1 MKMWMMGCSD
11 GGGFNIAD
19 SLNGRR
25 LRPLIPRPS
34 SASSSSSSSSTTT
47 TTVTSSSSSS
57 SSSSTTTATATANSG
72 VGVGIGIGGGTNV
85 PCFTSRIHG
94 SHDNHFVFNHHLMAT
109 THVSHEQL
117 GSKKDFG
124 APTVVSSRWNPTPE
138 QLRTLEELYRHG
150 TRTPTAEQIQQI
162 TAQLRRFGKIEGKN
176 VFYWFQNHKARER
189 QKRRRRLECEERE
202 TLDNKEYSGPSRT
215 TDFEVE
221 AETNKTC
228 WATLPTH
235 NFTTFSSE
243 EMMWRPV
250 VSESKTNG
258 WMRFEDLELQKSIE
272 KQQTWQPMQ
281 LCCSSSSS
289 PTTTSTNT
297 TTTTTTTTTAAET
310 MRILNSSSSKL
321 LTMTN
326 NHQNHDYPPTRFP
339 IGVLNDHRNRDRRHD
354 DQSHTLQLFP
364 LRSTA
369 VHDDDSVA
377 HQHVKENEGLPISV
391 MDANSSAPYQFIEF
405 L

>member
-34 SASSSSSSSSTTT
+34 SVSSSSATTA
-47 TTVTSSSSSS
+47 TVT
-57 SSSSTTTATATANSG
+57 SSTTTAAAATTNTGGFGGGG
-72 VGVGIGIGGGTNV
+72 VGTNV
-85 PCFTSRIHG
+85 PCFSNRIHG

-109 THVSHEQL
+109 TASYEQI
-117 GSKKDFG
+117 SKKDFG

-189 QKRRRRLECEERE
+189 QKRRRRLECEERDNNRNE
-202 TLDNKEYSGPSRT
+202 TLDNKESGSNRT
-215 TDFEVE
+215 TDFEVEAE

-235 NFTTFSSE
+235 TFTTFSE

-281 LCCSSSSS
+281 LCCSSS
-289 PTTTSTNT
+289 PT
-297 TTTTTTTTTAAET
+297 TTTTPTTTTAAAET
-310 MRILNSSSSKL
+310 MRILNSSSKL
-321 LTMTN
+321 FMMPN
-326 NHQNHDYPPTRFP
+326 NHQNHAYPLTSSP
-339 IGVLNDHRNRDRRHD
+339 IGVLNDHRYQYRRDGQCRD
-354 DQSHTLQLFP
+354 DHQSHTLQLFP
-364 LRSTA
+364 LRSTRG
-369 VHDDDSVA
+369 HEDNELQ
-377 HQHVKENEGLPISV
+377 QHVKENESE
-391 MDANSSAPYQFIEF
+391 MDANSSAPYEFIEF